1 MDSTRFYPQLKD
13 KLRQNNDSYNS
24 KTLKQTYQSAIKMT
38 VSTPKTMDSF
48 EEYVVN
54 GRSRETLPL
63 TKVTEFQ
70 SATVITFGAL
80 YEASGT
86 NVYSTDDMIKHL
98 LKCTH
103 LYQILCKGIP
113 RH

>member
-13 KLRQNNDSYNS
+13 KPRQNNDSYNS

-70 SATVITFGAL
+70 SATVITFGAI
-80 YEASGT
+80 YEASRM
-86 NVYSTDDMIKHL
+86 NVHSTDDMIKHL
-98 LKCTH
+98 LKCTQ